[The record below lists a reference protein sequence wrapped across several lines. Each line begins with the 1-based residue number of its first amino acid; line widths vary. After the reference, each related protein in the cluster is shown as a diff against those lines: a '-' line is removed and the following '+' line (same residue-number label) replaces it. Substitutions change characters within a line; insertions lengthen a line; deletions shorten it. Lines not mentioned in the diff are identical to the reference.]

1 MKSLRVYYWYVKMP
15 RFGYV
20 EHGLKYFLFYDQK
33 HIAPL
38 VACSGPHPGSRR
50 VARSARI
57 SETRILLR
65 FFTKPGVQY
74 LHC

>member
-20 EHGLKYFLFYDQK
+20 QHGLKYFFVLWSKTYSALQR
-33 HIAPL
+33 A
-38 VACSGPHPGSRR
+38 ACSGPHPGSRR

-65 FFTKPGVQY
+65 FFTKPGVQ
-74 LHC
+74 